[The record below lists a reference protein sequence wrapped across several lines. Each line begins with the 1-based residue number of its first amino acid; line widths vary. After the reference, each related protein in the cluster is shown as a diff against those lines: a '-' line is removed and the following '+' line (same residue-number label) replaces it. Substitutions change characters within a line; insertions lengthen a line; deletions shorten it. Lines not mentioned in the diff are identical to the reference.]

1 MKEKSMSENTNTETG
16 KSSGCGTWALRGCG
30 AVVILIAGLVVL
42 GVIFSKEIIEKGKAF
57 VQRGSGATMEFVAKK
72 TLEGIQYPEPM
83 RTAVMEP
90 ILEFTND
97 VKAGRIPA
105 EKAGKVAEEL
115 VKARVM
121 GPVLVPVFQSIY
133 IDPSSLSSIEKELM
147 ARNLSRYAEGLRLQ
161 KIPEQTAGDI
171 WNLISEPKPGTGND
185 PDTRELKKTLTPE
198 ELKMVMGKMQTSADQ
213 AGIAEQLFT
222 FQPQDEIR
230 RAIQR
235 GLGNTAE
242 QQ

>member
-1 MKEKSMSENTNTETG
+1 MQENGGAENN
-16 KSSGCGTWALRGCG
+16 KSGCGTWALRGCG
-30 AVVILIAGLVVL
+30 AMLVLIVVL
-42 GVIFSKEIIEKGKAF
+42 VALGALFGRSLL
-57 VQRGSGATMEFVAKK
+57 QRGSGATMEFAAEKM
-72 TLEGIQYPEPM
+72 LEGIQYPEPM
-83 RTAVMEP
+83 RAVLMEP
-90 ILEFTND
+90 IREFTTE
-97 VKAGRIPA
+97 VKAGRVPA
-105 EKAGKVAEEL
+105 EKAAKVAEEL
-115 VKARVM
+115 LKGSVL
-121 GPVLVPVFQSIY
+121 GPVLAPAFQSAY

-147 ARNLSRYAEGLRLQ
+147 ARNLSRYAEGLRQ
-161 KIPEQTAGDI
+161 KKISDQTAGDI

-185 PDTRELKKTLTPE
+185 PDSRQLKKTLTPE
-198 ELKMVMGKMQTSADQ
+198 ELKMVIGKMQTSADQ